1 MKVMTVFGSRPEI
14 IKLSLMLKVLDQ
26 HSEHIVVQIVT
37 NSEREMCD
45 DLVRDLE
52 IRSPNYQLV
61 VDSHLN
67 GPEQISSELKAIV
80 AEHKPDRILALGGS
94 TAALAATSVSG
105 KEIPVFHLEAGI
117 RCFDNENVEEDNR
130 ISVDHTSSVLLPY
143 TSRSMSNL
151 IREGIETKKIFV
163 TGNPIKEV
171 HDSFADQI
179 ESSSVMK
186 GLGVK
191 PFDYFLAT
199 IHSAVN
205 IDTKGGI
212 QKIFDGFAAV
222 ATKFDKTVLVSAHP
236 RTAEKLQLLGVRP
249 TTPSIRLLK
258 SLIFFDFAKLAKNSL
273 AVLTDSSTVQDECA
287 IFRIPNVTLSSMTDR
302 PETIDCGSNILS
314 GTESDAIVR
323 AVELA
328 ISQPAAWTAP
338 AEYLTSNVSQ
348 IVTKIVLGQ
357 INC

>member
-1 MKVMTVFGSRPEI
+1 MTVFGSRPEI
-14 IKLSLMLKVLDQ
+14 IKLSLILKVLDQ

-37 NSEREMCD
+37 NAEREMCD
-45 DLVRDLE
+45 DLIRDLE
-52 IRSPNYQLV
+52 IRTPDYQLT
-61 VDSHLN
+61 VDLPSTDNIQLL
-67 GPEQISSELKAIV
+67 SRLKAIV
-80 AEHKPDRILALGGS
+80 TDHRPDRILVMGGS
-94 TAALAATSVSG
+94 TAALAASSASG
-105 KEIPVFHLEAGI
+105 KAIPVFHFEAGF
-117 RCFDNENVEEDNR
+117 RCFDSNNPDEDDR
-130 ISVDHTSSVLLPY
+130 ISADHTSSVLLPY

-205 IDTKGGI
+205 IDTKEGI
-212 QKIFDGFAAV
+212 RKIFDGFAAV
-222 ATKFDKTVLVSAHP
+222 AAKFDKTVLVSAHP
-236 RTAEKLQLLGVRP
+236 RTAEKLKLHGVRP
-249 TTPSIRLLK
+249 STPSIRLLK
-258 SLIFFDFAKLAKNSL
+258 SLNFFDFAKLAKNSL
-273 AVLTDSSTVQDECA
+273 AVMTDSSTVQDECA
-287 IFRIPNVTLSSMTDR
+287 IFGIPNVTLGSMTDR

-314 GTESDAIVR
+314 GTETDAIVR
-323 AVELA
+323 AVKLA
-328 ISQPAAWTAP
+328 NTQPAAWTAP

>member
-1 MKVMTVFGSRPEI
+1 MKVMTIFGSRPEI
-14 IKLSLMLKVLDQ
+14 IKLSLILKVLDQ
-26 HSEHIVVQIVT
+26 HSEHIVVQVVANVEI
-37 NSEREMCD
+37 EMCD
-45 DLVRDLE
+45 DLIRDLE
-52 IRSPNYQLV
+52 IRQPDYQLV
-61 VDSHLN
+61 TATYAN
-67 GPEQISSELKAIV
+67 GSQQISSQLKDIV
-80 AEHKPDRILALGGS
+80 AERKPDRIFVIGGS
-94 TAALAATSVSG
+94 AAALAARLVSG
-105 KEIPVFHLEAGI
+105 KETPVFHLEAGI
-117 RCFDNENVEEDNR
+117 RCFDSSNPEEDNR
-130 ISVDHTSSVLLPY
+130 ISVDHTSSILLTY

-163 TGNPIKEV
+163 TGNPVKEV

-205 IDTKGGI
+205 IDTKEGI
-212 QKIFDGFAAV
+212 EKIFDGFAAV
-222 ATKFDKTVLVSAHP
+222 AAKFDKTVLVPAHP
-236 RTAEKLQLLGVRP
+236 RTAEKLQLHGVRP

-258 SLIFFDFAKLAKNSL
+258 SLNFFDFAKLSRNSL

-287 IFRIPNVTLSSMTDR
+287 IFGIPNVTLSRVTDR

-314 GTESDAIVR
+314 GVEPDSVVS

-348 IVTKIVLGQ
+348 TVTRIVLGQ
-357 INC
+357 INS